1 MRFSLYLIATSLA
14 AGPAFASVQQPEPY
28 EEVSRALQQA
38 KRVAITENGIES
50 PARALLLSQRV
61 VQNVK
66 TIAYAEPEATVKSV
80 APKRAKKAAKNQPST
95 L

>member
-1 MRFSLYLIATSLA
+1 MRFSLCLITSLV
-14 AGPAFASVQQPEPY
+14 AGPALASVQQPEPY

-38 KRVAITENGIES
+38 KRVAITENAIEA

-80 APKRAKKAAKNQPST
+80 TPKRAKKGSKNQPST